1 MDQVANLG
9 WIKSDSE
16 NENVDQVQKYFRER
30 TLRLWQLTRHED
42 WGKERTHSTGFAS
55 QHRSQRKS
63 LEPMQNNQNGP

>member
-42 WGKERTHSTGFAS
+42 
-55 QHRSQRKS
+55 
-63 LEPMQNNQNGP
+63 